1 MELSPEDK
9 YLLFKAQMDADRK
22 ALDAQKASQD
32 VQRLSLEMEY
42 RYGLLAE
49 GTTIDPRTATI
60 RNSIGA
66 RSLNGRVPNDTL
78 LMAINGTG

>member
-22 ALDAQKASQD
+22 ALDAQKASHE

-49 GTTIDPRTATI
+49 GSTIDPRTATT
-60 RNSIGA
+60 RNSIGT
-66 RSLNGRVPNDTL
+66 RNLNGRVTTDTL
-78 LMAINGTG
+78 LMAINGSG